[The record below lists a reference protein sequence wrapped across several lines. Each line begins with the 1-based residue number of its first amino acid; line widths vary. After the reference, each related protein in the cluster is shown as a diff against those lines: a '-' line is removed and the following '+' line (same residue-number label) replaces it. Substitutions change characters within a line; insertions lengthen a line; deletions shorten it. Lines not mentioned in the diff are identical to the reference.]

1 MVLTELRV
9 LITFGTLLYASVL
22 DLRHRKINDLTWKI
36 LVIGGIGFVTL
47 EMLSDRGVLVDFVIS
62 ILVMSAMLIPME
74 RLNRIGGGDVKILLG
89 LAAMI
94 PQNPY
99 IRISVFPVFS
109 LGVFSNAIFLT
120 AALPIYF
127 LALNLYRKDFTVER
141 PSEARFL
148 FLGFKKKA
156 STVTEHDRIMKE
168 VGDDAWVTPAVPFM
182 VPLTLGFLLSII
194 WGDIPSYIV
203 LAL

>member
-182 VPLTLGFLLSII
+182 VPLTLGFLLSIA

>member
-1 MVLTELRV
+1 MVLTEPRV
-9 LITFGTLLYASVL
+9 IITLVALLYASVL

-36 LVIGGIGFVTL
+36 LVIGGVGFVAL
-47 EMLSDRGVLVDFVIS
+47 KMVSYRGVLVDFAIS
-62 ILVMSAMLIPME
+62 ILVMSVVLIPME
-74 RLNRIGGGDVKILLG
+74 RLNKIGGGDVKIILG

-94 PQNPY
+94 PHNPY
-99 IRISVFPVFS
+99 FRISVFPVFS

-127 LALNLYRKDFTVER
+127 LALNLYRKDFTVES

-148 FLGFKKKA
+148 FLGYKKKA
-156 STVTEHDRIMKE
+156 SAVTEHDRIMKE
-168 VGDDAWVTPAVPFM
+168 VGDAAWVTPAVPFM
-182 VPLTLGFLLSII
+182 VPLTLGFLLSIA